1 MNTQTRPPEL
11 DDDATAW
18 ASYWIDARRTTLPK
32 RLCGPGPSADQKAAL
47 RRAACAAP
55 DHRQRRPWRFIEIGA
70 EQRARLGEWFVQAL
84 LERDPHANASEQMQA
99 REKAHRSP
107 WLLLLVCRV
116 RGDDPDVPAAER
128 LLSAGCAVQNLLL
141 MATAMGLGSALT
153 SGKATGSRALR
164 EGFGLHADEDALCFV
179 NVGHVSEWRAAPARP
194 QPGEVFGVL
203 GSA

>member
-1 MNTQTRPPEL
+1 MKTDAHMPNL

-18 ASYWIDARRTTLPK
+18 AAHWIDARRTTLPK
-32 RLCGPGPSADQKAAL
+32 RLCGPGPDEAQKAAL

-55 DHRQRRPWRFIEIGA
+55 DHGQRRPWRFVEVPA
-70 EQRARLGEWFVQAL
+70 DRRAQLGEWFAQAL
-84 LERDPHANASEQMQA
+84 LERDPHANAAEQTQA

-153 SGKATGSRALR
+153 SGKAIGSRALR
-164 EGFGLHADEDALCFV
+164 EGFALQADEDALCFV
-179 NVGHVSEWRAAPARP
+179 NVGQVSEWRSAPARP
-194 QPGEVFGVL
+194 QPDHVFSVL
-203 GSA
+203 GSG

>member
-1 MNTQTRPPEL
+1 MNTDTRLPNL

-18 ASYWIDARRTTLPK
+18 AAHWIDARRTTLPK
-32 RLCGPGPSADQKAAL
+32 RLCGPGPDEAAKATL

-55 DHRQRRPWRFIEIGA
+55 DHGQRRPWRFIEVGA
-70 EQRARLGEWFVQAL
+70 GQRALLGEWFAQAL
-84 LERDPHANASEQMQA
+84 LERDPHANAAEQAQA

-116 RGDDPDVPAAER
+116 RGDDPEVPAPER

-153 SGKATGSRALR
+153 SGKAIGSRALR
-164 EGFGLHADEDALCFV
+164 DGFGLHADEDALCFV
-179 NVGHVSEWRAAPARP
+179 NVGHASEWRAAPERP
-194 QPGEVFGVL
+194 QPGDVFSVL